1 MSETAF
7 RSNNE
12 ASLNTDQISDAVDKI
27 DMSLDDIIKLNR
39 REQRIARMSGMAQ
52 NWHRGPWLQ
61 KGIPRKGP
69 QQTKSFNRIGIR
81 GRRLQPPSRRR
92 PQGVLTGLAL
102 RKAQPLNKGVSPLNR
117 QAFHMM
123 RARQMLQGRLNTYRQ
138 PSGLWMPLSASSSRS
153 GLPAN
158 SFRPLMT
165 LPVLQSQKDA
175 RQATFLFRRGLTVQT
190 PLHPG
195 SGQSL
200 VSQRTRRWRMTTT
213 NNGILTVSIDNPA
226 ARLFAEH
233 LLWGVTWRKKME
245 GQELGVGTFDRRIT
259 AAINYSI
266 QRYVCPSIVPQ
277 QIIFFHTF
285 LSSASCYITPI
296 TCMSSLTTSINLL
309 LGLPL
314 FLLPDSS
321 IFNILFPIYPASLF
335 CTCPNQLNLASL
347 TLSPNRPT

>member
-226 ARLFAEH
+226 ARLFAE
-233 LLWGVTWRKKME
+233 
-245 GQELGVGTFDRRIT
+245 
-259 AAINYSI
+259 
-266 QRYVCPSIVPQ
+266 
-277 QIIFFHTF
+277 
-285 LSSASCYITPI
+285 SSRTQ
-296 TCMSSLTTSINLL
+296 
-309 LGLPL
+309 LPL
-314 FLLPDSS
+314 SLIKQEESEPKIPKGVPLQFDINSVGKQTAMTLNER
-321 IFNILFPIYPASLF
+321 FKILKEQRTANSYLRGSRFI
-335 CTCPNQLNLASL
+335 TVG
-347 TLSPNRPT
+347 

>member
-27 DMSLDDIIKLNR
+27 DMSLGRSCGQLRYVCVVNLWKGWQQDKLLEEDDIIKLNR

-226 ARLFAEH
+226 ARLFAE
-233 LLWGVTWRKKME
+233 
-245 GQELGVGTFDRRIT
+245 
-259 AAINYSI
+259 
-266 QRYVCPSIVPQ
+266 
-277 QIIFFHTF
+277 
-285 LSSASCYITPI
+285 SSRTQ
-296 TCMSSLTTSINLL
+296 
-309 LGLPL
+309 LPL
-314 FLLPDSS
+314 SLIKQEESEPKIPKGVPLQFDINSVGKQTAMTLNER
-321 IFNILFPIYPASLF
+321 FKILKEQRTANSYLRGSRFI
-335 CTCPNQLNLASL
+335 TVG
-347 TLSPNRPT
+347 

>member
-1 MSETAF
+1 MPSIKLTC
-7 RSNNE
+7 
-12 ASLNTDQISDAVDKI
+12 LLV
-27 DMSLDDIIKLNR
+27 DDIIKLNR

-226 ARLFAEH
+226 ARLFAE
-233 LLWGVTWRKKME
+233 
-245 GQELGVGTFDRRIT
+245 
-259 AAINYSI
+259 
-266 QRYVCPSIVPQ
+266 
-277 QIIFFHTF
+277 
-285 LSSASCYITPI
+285 SSRTQ
-296 TCMSSLTTSINLL
+296 
-309 LGLPL
+309 LPL
-314 FLLPDSS
+314 SLIKQEESEPKIPKGVPLQFDINSVGKQTAMTLNER
-321 IFNILFPIYPASLF
+321 FKILKEQRTANSYLRGSRFI
-335 CTCPNQLNLASL
+335 TVG
-347 TLSPNRPT
+347 

>member
-1 MSETAF
+1 MLVSCNP
-7 RSNNE
+7 RSCGQLRYVCVVN
-12 ASLNTDQISDAVDKI
+12 LWKGWQQDK
-27 DMSLDDIIKLNR
+27 LLEEDDIIKLNR

-226 ARLFAEH
+226 ARLFAE
-233 LLWGVTWRKKME
+233 
-245 GQELGVGTFDRRIT
+245 
-259 AAINYSI
+259 
-266 QRYVCPSIVPQ
+266 
-277 QIIFFHTF
+277 
-285 LSSASCYITPI
+285 SSRTQ
-296 TCMSSLTTSINLL
+296 
-309 LGLPL
+309 LPL
-314 FLLPDSS
+314 SLIKQEESEPKIPKGVPLQFDINSVGKQTAMTLNER
-321 IFNILFPIYPASLF
+321 FKILKEQRTANSYLRGSRFI
-335 CTCPNQLNLASL
+335 TVG
-347 TLSPNRPT
+347 

>member
-1 MSETAF
+1 MVNPVF
-7 RSNNE
+7 RNVVTNGDSSRSCGQLRYVCVVN
-12 ASLNTDQISDAVDKI
+12 LWKGWQQDK
-27 DMSLDDIIKLNR
+27 LLEEDDIIKLNR

-226 ARLFAEH
+226 ARLFAE
-233 LLWGVTWRKKME
+233 
-245 GQELGVGTFDRRIT
+245 
-259 AAINYSI
+259 
-266 QRYVCPSIVPQ
+266 
-277 QIIFFHTF
+277 
-285 LSSASCYITPI
+285 SSRTQ
-296 TCMSSLTTSINLL
+296 
-309 LGLPL
+309 LPL
-314 FLLPDSS
+314 SLIKQEESEPKIPKGVPLQFDINSVGKQTAMTLNER
-321 IFNILFPIYPASLF
+321 FKILKEQRTANSYLRGSRFI
-335 CTCPNQLNLASL
+335 TVG
-347 TLSPNRPT
+347 

>member
-27 DMSLDDIIKLNR
+27 DMSLGRSCGQLRYVCVVNLWKGWQQDKLLEEDDIIKLNR

-245 GQELGVGTFDRRIT
+245 GQELGVG
-259 AAINYSI
+259 
-266 QRYVCPSIVPQ
+266 
-277 QIIFFHTF
+277 
-285 LSSASCYITPI
+285 
-296 TCMSSLTTSINLL
+296 L
-309 LGLPL
+309 LGR
-314 FLLPDSS
+314 SS
-321 IFNILFPIYPASLF
+321 PFHSSSRKSLSRRFPKECHY
-335 CTCPNQLNLASL
+335 NL
-347 TLSPNRPT
+347 TLIVLENRQQ

>member
-1 MSETAF
+1 MSESAF

-12 ASLNTDQISDAVDKI
+12 ANLNTDQISDAVDKI

-39 REQRIARMSGMAQ
+39 REQRFARTNGMAQ

-69 QQTKSFNRIGIR
+69 QQTKRIGFNRFGIR

-102 RKAQPLNKGVSPLNR
+102 RKAQPLNKGISPLSR
-117 QAFHMM
+117 PAFHMM
-123 RARQMLQGRLNTYRQ
+123 RAHQMLQGSLNTYRQ
-138 PSGLWMPLSASSSRS
+138 PSGLWMPLSASARS

-175 RQATFLFRRGLTVQT
+175 RQATFLFQRGLTVQT

-195 SGQSL
+195 SGQPL

-226 ARLFAEH
+226 ARLFAE
-233 LLWGVTWRKKME
+233 
-245 GQELGVGTFDRRIT
+245 
-259 AAINYSI
+259 
-266 QRYVCPSIVPQ
+266 
-277 QIIFFHTF
+277 
-285 LSSASCYITPI
+285 SSRSQ
-296 TCMSSLTTSINLL
+296 
-309 LGLPL
+309 LPL
-314 FLLPDSS
+314 SLIKQEESEPKIPKGVPLQFDINSVGKQTAMTLNER
-321 IFNILFPIYPASLF
+321 FKILKEQRTANSYLRGSRFI
-335 CTCPNQLNLASL
+335 TVG
-347 TLSPNRPT
+347 